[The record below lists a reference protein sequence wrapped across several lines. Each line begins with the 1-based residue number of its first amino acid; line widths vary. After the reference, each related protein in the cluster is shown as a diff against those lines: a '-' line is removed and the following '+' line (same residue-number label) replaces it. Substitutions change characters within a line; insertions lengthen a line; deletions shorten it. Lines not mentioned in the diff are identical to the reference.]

1 MFFFFS
7 AKLSIMNSITQF
19 DFSILNFIQTHL
31 QCQFLDVV
39 MPFITFLGDVGLVW
53 ILISVVLLF
62 FKKTRILGIQLLI
75 SIVFA
80 FIVYQCIL
88 KPLIARPRPFVQ
100 NPEFNL
106 LIKAPKDFSF
116 PSGHTA
122 CGFSFVVIL
131 FLAKNKWWIPSLVLA
146 CLIGFS
152 RLYLYVHFPTDVL
165 CGAICGTVFGGIS
178 YYFSKKILGVL
189 GEKREAVKN
198 NSEEVL

>member
-1 MFFFFS
+1 
-7 AKLSIMNSITQF
+7 MNAITQF

-53 ILISVVLLF
+53 ILVSVVLLF

-100 NPEFNL
+100 NPEFTL

-146 CLIGFS
+146 SLIGFS

>member
-1 MFFFFS
+1 
-7 AKLSIMNSITQF
+7 MNAITQF

-146 CLIGFS
+146 SLIGFS

>member
-1 MFFFFS
+1 
-7 AKLSIMNSITQF
+7 MNSITLF

-53 ILISVVLLF
+53 ILISVILLF

-100 NPEFNL
+100 NPEFTL

>member
-7 AKLSIMNSITQF
+7 AKLSIMNAITQF
-19 DFSILNFIQTHL
+19 DFSILNFIQNHW
-31 QCQFLDVV
+31 QCEFLDVV
-39 MPFITFLGDVGLVW
+39 MPFITTLGDMGFIW
-53 ILISVVLLF
+53 ILTSVILLF
-62 FKKTRILGIQLLI
+62 FKKTRMLGIQLLI

-80 FIVYQCIL
+80 FVVYQCIL

-100 NPEFNL
+100 NPDFSL

-131 FLAKNKWWIPSLVLA
+131 FLAKNKCWIPSLVLA

-178 YYFSKKILGVL
+178 FYFSKKLLGVL
-189 GEKREAVKN
+189 GGRK
-198 NSEEVL
+198 

>member
-7 AKLSIMNSITQF
+7 AKLSIMNAITQF

-100 NPEFNL
+100 NPEFTL

-131 FLAKNKWWIPSLVLA
+131 FLAKNKWWIPSFVLA

>member
-7 AKLSIMNSITQF
+7 AKLSIMNSITLL

-100 NPEFNL
+100 NPEFTL

-131 FLAKNKWWIPSLVLA
+131 FLAKNKWWIPSFVLA

>member
-7 AKLSIMNSITQF
+7 AKLSIMNSITLL

-53 ILISVVLLF
+53 ILTSVILLF
-62 FKKTRILGIQLLI
+62 FKNTRILGIQLLI

>member
-7 AKLSIMNSITQF
+7 AKLSIMNSITLL

-100 NPEFNL
+100 NPEFTL

-131 FLAKNKWWIPSLVLA
+131 FLAKNMPHS
-146 CLIGFS
+146 
-152 RLYLYVHFPTDVL
+152 
-165 CGAICGTVFGGIS
+165 
-178 YYFSKKILGVL
+178 
-189 GEKREAVKN
+189 
-198 NSEEVL
+198 

>member
-7 AKLSIMNSITQF
+7 AKLSIMNAITQF

-100 NPEFNL
+100 NPEFTL

-122 CGFSFVVIL
+122 CGFSFVVVL

-146 CLIGFS
+146 SLIGFS

>member
-7 AKLSIMNSITQF
+7 AKLSIMNAITQF

-53 ILISVVLLF
+53 ILVSVVLLF

-100 NPEFNL
+100 NPEFTL

-131 FLAKNKWWIPSLVLA
+131 FLAKNKWWIPSFVLA
-146 CLIGFS
+146 SLIGFS